1 MCSLI
6 PDQLRSPEV
15 GYSLTADGASA
26 AASPRSL
33 EVGQGEGRCSE
44 GRAAVLWVSSN
55 DGAQGGDFVY
65 VKELRWATIDAAC
78 RHGLIWDH
86 TVFHVVPNWR
96 ASPEKVA
103 PSKRNCC
110 IARVPERALGTHTF
124 SLCSRNV
131 TV

>member
-65 VKELRWATIDAAC
+65 VKELRWAMIELTVQPASTSVES
-78 RHGLIWDH
+78 GLDL
-86 TVFHVVPNWR
+86 F
-96 ASPEKVA
+96 E
-103 PSKRNCC
+103 
-110 IARVPERALGTHTF
+110 ALK
-124 SLCSRNV
+124 
-131 TV
+131 